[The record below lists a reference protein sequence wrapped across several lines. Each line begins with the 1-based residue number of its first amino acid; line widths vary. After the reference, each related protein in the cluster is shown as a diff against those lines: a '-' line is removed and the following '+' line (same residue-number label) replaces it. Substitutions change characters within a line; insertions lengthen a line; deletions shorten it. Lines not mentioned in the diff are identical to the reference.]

1 MIRLFIGL
9 ELASEQKA
17 ALQMLMQGIGGV
29 KWQRDDQLHLTL
41 SFIGEVPKNVAR
53 DIASGLSRLHFS
65 PFDLSI
71 AGVGLFGSLDKP
83 RQLWAGVQDGEA
95 LCHLHKKIERGL
107 SRTGIEVEGRKF
119 KPHVTLSRVRRR
131 IRPFEIEQWMTI
143 NDNFVAPTLR
153 VEHFTLFSSQL
164 SHNGSYYSAEA
175 SFPAEGTLDPEFT
188 KDSSDTADVGTP
200 EQANMHQ

>member
-9 ELASEQKA
+9 ELASEQKS
-17 ALQMLMQGIGGV
+17 ALQILMQGIGGV

-53 DIASGLSRLHFS
+53 DIASGLSKIHFS
-65 PFDLSI
+65 PFDLSL

-83 RQLWAGVQDGEA
+83 RMLWSGVQDA
-95 LCHLHKKIERGL
+95 TPLCHLHEKVERVLIGL
-107 SRTGIEVEGRKF
+107 GIEHEARKY
-119 KPHVTLSRVRRR
+119 KPHVTLTRVRKR
-131 IRPFEIEQWMTI
+131 IRPFEIEQWMMN

-164 SHNGSYYSAEA
+164 SHNGSYYTAEV

-188 KDSSDTADVGTP
+188 KDSIDTADVGAP